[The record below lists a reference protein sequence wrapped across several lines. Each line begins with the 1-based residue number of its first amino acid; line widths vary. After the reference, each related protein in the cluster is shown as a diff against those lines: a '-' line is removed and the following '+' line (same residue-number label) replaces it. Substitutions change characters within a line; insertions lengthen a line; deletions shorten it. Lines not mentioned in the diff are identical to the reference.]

1 MLSIQLGVRTFT
13 SSPGDVSAG
22 TFEYHW
28 ATCVTEA
35 QAGTQDLLVASY
47 QNLNEEEKV
56 GCLAGR
62 KNQAWECKGYA
73 DEPTLTFY
81 AT

>member
-35 QAGTQDLLVASY
+35 QAGTQDLFVSSQLPESERGGKSWMSSRK
-47 QNLNEEEKV
+47 EESGLGV
-56 GCLAGR
+56 QRLR
-62 KNQAWECKGYA
+62 
-73 DEPTLTFY
+73 
-81 AT
+81 